1 MTLGREKLD
10 VYRLSIDYC
19 VKETPAVYGFE
30 ENDFDTDPDFDPE
43 ETTSQFAAGHPT
55 VGRD

>member
-1 MTLGREKLD
+1 MTLGRKKLD

-19 VKETPAVYGFE
+19 VKETSAVYGFE

-43 ETTSQFAAGHPT
+43 EAKSQFAAGLLA
-55 VGRD
+55 VGRK